1 MRDFSVF
8 IITNSNSDLTKIKF
22 PEFDIVNI
30 RSAIFKKFCEK
41 TFTRTEEFLPKI
53 DEEYQYDKIERF
65 AIIKKE
71 NKKFGER
78 KIHKV
83 FNFLLILFP
92 STLSV
97 EYMLDYQT
105 INDNLRFSSI
115 FHNERNISSR
125 GTFLSFEDD
134 KVDEINIFIEKYFEN
149 YLEIKYL
156 KSSIQNYLNAFDSN
170 YFHFAFIAF
179 CICLESITVGK
190 AELNYRIARNIA
202 VICGKDRE
210 TSKLIFKN
218 IKKIYNLRSE
228 IVHGTE
234 FSDDK
239 VSDYLYYL
247 ELICSKLITE
257 LLKHNINNI
266 DSLNEK
272 ITTLGFGERNIIS
285 ENWNNTNFNNI
296 IEDKIYVEL

>member
-8 IITNSNSDLTKIKF
+8 IITNSISDLTKLKF

-30 RSAIFKKFCEK
+30 RSEIFKKFCEK

-53 DEEYQYDKIERF
+53 DEEYQYNKIERF
-65 AIIKKE
+65 AIIKKD
-71 NKKFGER
+71 NKKFGEK
-78 KIHKV
+78 KIHNL

-97 EYMLDYQT
+97 EYILDYN
-105 INDNLRFSSI
+105 IVIDDLRFSSS
-115 FHNERNISSR
+115 FHNETNISSR
-125 GTFLSFEDD
+125 DSYLLFNED
-134 KVDEINIFIEKYFEN
+134 KLDEVNLFIEKYFEI

-170 YFHFAFIAF
+170 YFHFSFIAF

-210 TSKLIFKN
+210 TSAVIFKN

-257 LLKHNINNI
+257 LLKHNVNNI

-272 ITTLGFGERNIIS
+272 ITTLGFGERSIIS
-285 ENWNNTNFNNI
+285 ENWINTDFNNI
-296 IEDKIYVEL
+296 IENKIYGEL

>member
-30 RSAIFKKFCEK
+30 RSEIFAKFCER
-41 TFTRTEEFLPKI
+41 TFTRTEEFLLKI

-65 AIIKKE
+65 AIIKKD

-105 INDNLRFSSI
+105 MNDDLRFLSV
-115 FHNERNISSR
+115 FHNEINISS
-125 GTFLSFEDD
+125 GDTFLTFEEN
-134 KVDEINIFIEKYFEN
+134 KIDEINIFVEKYFEN

-170 YFHFAFIAF
+170 YFHFSFIAF

-210 TSKLIFKN
+210 SSHLIFKN

-285 ENWNNTNFNNI
+285 ENWNNTSFNDI
-296 IEDKIYVEL
+296 IENRIYVEL